1 MLAPLVLEILEV
13 RLSPLGP
20 ILKHAI
26 QVLQHLPEPLE
37 VLWSHAL
44 ERLLHALHEGLQ
56 HLLAERLHQLLE
68 EPPGLR
74 IHELVLRELHD
85 LPAGIVRELVEGLA
99 PLGGHLLQL
108 AQALLG
114 NLPALGALARL
125 GEPPLDSL
133 ALRLADRLELLL
145 DVVEGGAEV
154 VAVQLALAPLAHALH
169 QVPQAGQPSL
179 RSLHAPLEQPAQGAL
194 EIALGHQLLG
204 HGVQEIL
211 GVEVPDLLRPVPA
224 RVADPH
230 VHGPTV
236 REAIP
241 GVNAGT
247 PGGRMPVWQ

>member
-1 MLAPLVLEILEV
+1 MLAPLVLEVLEV
-13 RLSPLGP
+13 RLPPLGA
-20 ILKHAI
+20 ILEHPVE
-26 QVLQHLPEPLE
+26 VLQHLPEPLE
-37 VLWSHAL
+37 VLRSHAL

-68 EPPGLR
+68 EPPGFR
-74 IHELVLRELHD
+74 IHELVLRELLD
-85 LPAGIVRELVEGLA
+85 LPAGVVRELVEGLA

-108 AQALLG
+108 AEAFLG

-125 GEPPLDSL
+125 GEPPLDAL

-145 DVVEGGAEV
+145 DVVEGRAEI

-169 QVPQAGQPSL
+169 EVPQAGQLAL
-179 RSLHAPLEQPAQGAL
+179 RSLQAPLEEPAERAL

-241 GVNAGT
+241 GVNEGT
-247 PGGRMPVWQ
+247 PGAEMVWR